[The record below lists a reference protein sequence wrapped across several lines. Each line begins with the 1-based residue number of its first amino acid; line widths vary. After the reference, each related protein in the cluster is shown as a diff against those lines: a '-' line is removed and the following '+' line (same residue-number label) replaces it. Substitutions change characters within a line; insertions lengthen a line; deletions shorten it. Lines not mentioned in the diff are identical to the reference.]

1 MIYSNIDSHLRKPM
15 KFINK
20 STLEINR
27 ELSDLDRFALDFIT
41 ILEKHTTYVIVSGY
55 VSILLGRSRVS
66 EDIDVIIP
74 KLTLPTLKKLIQDLN
89 ENDFYCINEEKIQD
103 IYECLTEGLAVRFAK
118 QHTMIPNIELK
129 WAQTPVHK
137 IALKEALTVILPEK
151 NIRISNLELQIAF
164 KEQILK
170 SPKDKEDAR
179 HLRKTAEKFLD
190 KKLIQ
195 TYKEMLRDV

>member
-15 KFINK
+15 KFIDK